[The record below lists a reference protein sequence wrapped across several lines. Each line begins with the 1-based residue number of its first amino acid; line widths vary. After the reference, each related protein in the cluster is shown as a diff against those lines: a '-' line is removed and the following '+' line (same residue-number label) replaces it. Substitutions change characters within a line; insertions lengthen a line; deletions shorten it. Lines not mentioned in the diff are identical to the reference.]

1 MSIERAVAFKGR
13 EMKMKKILLAAALI
27 ASGCG
32 LALAQGGGG
41 GEPPKASDP
50 NPPAAVRNTPG
61 EAKSAPG
68 LETQKVKMK
77 KKKKAQGAGAAATD
91 TKNRATGA
99 ETGSAKDPAGP
110 AGIRAAPGTGNTK

>member
-1 MSIERAVAFKGR
+1 MREGTRAQWGPLSIERAVAFKGR

-50 NPPAAVRNTPG
+50 NPRRQSVPPR
-61 EAKSAPG
+61 AKPSPRRAG
-68 LETQKVKMK
+68 RRRKQK
-77 KKKKAQGAGAAATD
+77 
-91 TKNRATGA
+91 
-99 ETGSAKDPAGP
+99 
-110 AGIRAAPGTGNTK
+110 